1 MGDFFS
7 VYPMKMNIIDC
18 MKSCVATHR
27 TYCEIFDEQEM
38 CYRLEDIHLEKY
50 GENFNI

>member
-1 MGDFFS
+1 
-7 VYPMKMNIIDC
+7 